1 MVCQKAKKMKIL
13 NYLCTAFILLLG
25 QSTQAQ
31 LTVTSGNPA
40 AAIVDT
46 LVGTGVSVANVTY
59 TGNANSKGTFRCT
72 GGCNLGITRGVFLS
86 TGNTGQMP
94 TSPPSDFHSSDM
106 SGSGD
111 AQLNLIVSPNL
122 TQDAAVLEFDF
133 TPAADSVGFKFVFA
147 SEEYNDYVNT
157 AYNDVFA
164 FYISGPGIPG
174 SPKNLALIP
183 GTSIPVSIN
192 NVNNGNSAGAATGPC
207 NHCANFVDNVPN
219 GGTANFFDGFTTVIS
234 AGIKVMP
241 CQTYHMKFA
250 IADVNDGV
258 FDSGV
263 FLEAKSFSS
272 IGNVGIAA
280 NGVQIIQNLDTV
292 YACDG
297 DSVVLTASPAG
308 SYNWNNGQ
316 TTQTIVVTQANIT
329 PSGVYQYAVLN
340 SSPACFASSK
350 QVKVIFVTPTATITP
365 LGSTALCPGGSVV
378 LQANPGSSYL
388 WSNGATSDSIV
399 VSAAGTYT
407 VTVTQFGNC
416 YAVSTPVVVTQSA
429 PVAAIN
435 GVLTICSGSNTTL
448 TATAGASYLWSTG
461 ATTQSVSVGTSNTYT
476 VTVTYSGGCTATA
489 SVNVTANTNPVP
501 SITGN
506 NSICQGQSSTINA
519 GSYAGYL
526 WSTGATAATINVN
539 TAGNYSV
546 TVTDANGCTGTASFN
561 LTVNANPTPTI
572 TGVTSFCAGGNST
585 LNAGGGYTNYLWSGG
600 ATTQTINVTAGGNYA
615 VTVTNA
621 AGCTATTN
629 KVITVNALPV
639 PSVTGTLSFCAGKNT
654 TLTVPGSYTTYQ
666 WSNGA
671 TTSNI
676 TVSTAS
682 TFTVTVTDANGCT
695 GSKSATT
702 TINTNPV
709 PSIIGNSSICQG
721 QSSTINAGSYAGYSW
736 STGATAATINVNTAG
751 NYSVTVTDA
760 NGCTGTASFNL
771 TVNANPTPTITGVTS
786 FCAGG
791 NSTLNAGGGYTNY
804 LWSGGATTQTI
815 NVTAGGN
822 YAVTVTN
829 ASGCTATTNKVITVN
844 ALPVPSVTGTLAFC
858 SGKNTTLTVP
868 GSYASYQWSNG
879 ATTSNI
885 TVNTA
890 STFTVTVTDANG
902 CTGSKSATTT
912 INTNPVPSITGNS
925 SICQGQ
931 SSTINAGSYAGYSW
945 STGAATATINVNT
958 AGNYSVTVTD
968 ANGCTGT
975 ASFNLAVNAIPTPTI
990 TGVTSFC
997 AGGNSTLNAGGGYT
1011 NYLWNGGA
1019 TTQTINVTAGGNYAV
1034 TVTNAAGCTATT
1046 NKVITV
1052 NALPVPA
1059 ISGPAGICPGA
1070 SANLF
1075 AGSYAS
1081 YLWSNGNTT
1090 PSITTNVSGN
1100 YTVTVTDANGCVG
1113 SSNYNLLAFQNPIPV
1128 ISGTAAICQNQN
1140 SVLDAGSFA
1149 SWQWSTGAVSQ
1160 TISVTQS
1167 GTYSVTV
1174 TNTDGCVA
1182 STSFNVVVN
1191 PLPVPIISGTSAFC
1205 SGNSS
1210 VLTTGG
1216 GSFTSYQWNTSA
1228 TSNAITVTA
1237 QGNYVVT
1244 VTDANGCTAST
1255 NQAVTVWNLPTPV
1268 ITGNNSICSG
1278 TQTTLSAGNYSA
1290 YQWST
1295 GATTDSIAVSNGA
1308 NYIVTVTDVN
1318 GCSGTSAPFALTINQ
1333 LPTAIISGSTA
1344 ICIGQSTSLQIQFT
1358 GTAPY
1363 SYRYSDGTSVSA
1375 ILNTNNSAAQILVTP
1390 GTTTDYTLTQ
1400 INDANCTGNVSGVAR
1415 VVVNPLPQPVISGSA
1430 GECDGI
1436 TATLTTGNFAAYLWS
1451 TGATSQSIAVNS
1463 SGSYVCTVTST
1474 AGCKASAIHNFEAY
1488 PVPVVSF
1495 TNDSSLTCE
1504 LPIINFTN
1512 TSQYQL
1518 GSVFEW
1524 NIDNTI
1530 YNSLNATH
1538 QFSGSGSYT
1547 VSLTITSPKN
1557 CVGEAIRNVNITVFP
1572 LPQASFTIAPDQ
1584 APLFNSEVAFGDA
1597 SANAVSWLWDFG
1609 DGDTSTLQN
1618 VSHFYADPGKYN
1630 AKLYVTNVA
1639 GCIDSLAREIFITPF
1654 YIPNA
1659 FTPNGDGRNE
1669 TFFDPGYATNVQS
1682 LTMNIYNRWGQL
1694 VYTTDNLSKTWDGI
1708 DSKGNLSPQGVY
1720 VYALKVTT
1728 YSGKH
1733 YDYTGSVSLIR

>member
-1 MVCQKAKKMKIL
+1 MKIL

-25 QSTQAQ
+25 LSTQAQ

-46 LVGTGVSVANVTY
+46 LVGTGVSVANITY
-59 TGNANSKGTFRCT
+59 TGNASSKGTFRCT

-86 TGNTGQMP
+86 TGNAGQTP

-106 SGSGD
+106 SASGD
-111 AQLNLIVSPNL
+111 AQLNLIVAPNL

-133 TPAADSVGFKFVFA
+133 TPAADSIGFKFVFA

-192 NVNNGNSAGAATGPC
+192 NVNNGYSAGVSSGPC
-207 NHCANFVDNVPN
+207 NHCTYFVDNVPN

-272 IGNVGIAA
+272 IGNVGITA
-280 NGVQIIQNLDTV
+280 NGVPITQNLDTV

-378 LQANPGSSYL
+378 LQANPGNSYL
-388 WSNGATSDSIV
+388 WSNGATTDTIV
-399 VSAAGTYT
+399 VSSAGTYT

-416 YAVSTPVVVTQSA
+416 SAVSTPVVVTQSA
-429 PVAAIN
+429 PVAVIN

-448 TATAGASYLWSTG
+448 TATAGTSYQWSTG
-461 ATTQSVSVGTSNTYT
+461 ATTQSVSVGTSNVYT

-506 NSICQGQSSTINA
+506 NSICQGQSSTISA
-519 GSYAGYL
+519 GSYSGYS
-526 WSTGATAATINVN
+526 WSTGATTSSININ
-539 TAGNYSV
+539 TAGSYSV
-546 TVTDANGCTGTASFN
+546 TVTDANGCTGTATFN
-561 LTVNANPTPTI
+561 LAVNANPTPTI

-600 ATTQTINVTAGGNYA
+600 ATTQTINVTTGGNYA

-639 PSVTGTLSFCAGKNT
+639 PSVTGTLAFCA
-654 TLTVPGSYTTYQ
+654 
-666 WSNGA
+666 
-671 TTSNI
+671 
-676 TVSTAS
+676 
-682 TFTVTVTDANGCT
+682 
-695 GSKSATT
+695 
-702 TINTNPV
+702 
-709 PSIIGNSSICQG
+709 
-721 QSSTINAGSYAGYSW
+721 
-736 STGATAATINVNTAG
+736 
-751 NYSVTVTDA
+751 
-760 NGCTGTASFNL
+760 
-771 TVNANPTPTITGVTS
+771 
-786 FCAGG
+786 
-791 NSTLNAGGGYTNY
+791 
-804 LWSGGATTQTI
+804 
-815 NVTAGGN
+815 
-822 YAVTVTN
+822 
-829 ASGCTATTNKVITVN
+829 
-844 ALPVPSVTGTLAFC
+844 
-858 SGKNTTLTVP
+858 GKNTTLTVP

-912 INTNPVPSITGNS
+912 INTNPVPSITGNN

-931 SSTINAGSYAGYSW
+931 SSTISAGSYSGYSW
-945 STGAATATINVNT
+945 STGATTSSININT

-975 ASFNLAVNAIPTPTI
+975 ATFNLAVNANPTPAI
-990 TGVTSFC
+990 TGITSFC
-997 AGGNSTLNAGGGYT
+997 AGGNSTLNAGSGYT
-1011 NYLWNGGA
+1011 NYLWSGGA
-1019 TTQTINVTAGGNYAV
+1019 TTQTINVTTSGNYIV

-1052 NALPVPA
+1052 NALPVPT

-1070 SANLF
+1070 SANLV

-1090 PSITTNVSGN
+1090 SSITTNVSGN
-1100 YTVTVTDANGCVG
+1100 YTVTVTDVNGCVG
-1113 SSNYNLLAFQNPIPV
+1113 SSNYNLLSFQNPIPV
-1128 ISGTAAICQNQN
+1128 INGMAAICQNQN
-1140 SVLDAGSFA
+1140 SILDAGSFA

-1160 TISVTQS
+1160 TISVNQS

-1174 TNTDGCVA
+1174 TNNDGCVA

-1191 PLPVPIISGTSAFC
+1191 PLPVPVISGTSEFC

-1210 VLTTGG
+1210 VLNIGG
-1216 GSFTSYQWNTSA
+1216 GSFASYLWNTSA
-1228 TSNAITVTA
+1228 TTSTISVSSG
-1237 QGNYVVT
+1237 GNYVVT

-1255 NQAVTVWNLPTPV
+1255 NQVVTVWNLPTP
-1268 ITGNNSICSG
+1268 IISGNNAICNG
-1278 TQTTLSAGNYSA
+1278 TQTTLTAGSYSN

-1295 GATTDSIAVSNGA
+1295 GASTDSITVSNGA

-1318 GCSGTSAPFALTINQ
+1318 GCTGTSAPFTVTINQ
-1333 LPTAIISGSTA
+1333 LPTAIISGTTS
-1344 ICIGQSTSLQIQFT
+1344 ICIGQSTTLQVQFT

-1363 SYRYSDGTSVSA
+1363 SYRYSDGTNVSA
-1375 ILNTNNSAAQILVTP
+1375 ILNSNITAAQIIVTP
-1390 GTTTDYTLTQ
+1390 VSTTDYTLTQ
-1400 INDANCTGNVSGVAR
+1400 ISDANCSGNFSGVAR
-1415 VVVNPLPQPVISGSA
+1415 VVVNPLPQPVISGSD

-1436 TATLTTGNFAAYLWS
+1436 SATLTTGNFASYLWS
-1451 TGATSQSIAVNS
+1451 TGATTQSIAVNS

-1474 AGCKASAIHNFEAY
+1474 AGCKASASHNFETY
-1488 PVPVVSF
+1488 PLPVVSF

-1524 NIDNTI
+1524 NIDNTV

-1538 QFSGSGSYT
+1538 QFSGSGSYP
-1547 VSLTITSPKN
+1547 VSLIITSPNN
-1557 CVGEAIRNVNITVFP
+1557 CVGESIANVNITVFP

-1584 APLFNSEVAFGDA
+1584 APLFNSEVTFGDV

-1694 VYTTDNLSKTWDGI
+1694 VYTTDNLSKTWDGV

>member
-1 MVCQKAKKMKIL
+1 MKIL

-25 QSTQAQ
+25 LSTQAQ

-46 LVGTGVSVANVTY
+46 LVGTGVSVANITY
-59 TGNANSKGTFRCT
+59 TGNASSKGTFRCT

-86 TGNTGQMP
+86 TGNAGQTP

-106 SGSGD
+106 SASGD
-111 AQLNLIVSPNL
+111 AQLNLIVAPNL

-133 TPAADSVGFKFVFA
+133 TPAADSIGFKFVFA

-192 NVNNGNSAGAATGPC
+192 NVNNGYSAGVSSGPC
-207 NHCANFVDNVPN
+207 NHCTYFVDNVPN

-272 IGNVGIAA
+272 IGNVGITA
-280 NGVQIIQNLDTV
+280 NGVPITQNLDTV

-378 LQANPGSSYL
+378 LQANPGNSYL
-388 WSNGATSDSIV
+388 WSNGATTDTIV
-399 VSAAGTYT
+399 VSSAGTYT

-416 YAVSTPVVVTQSA
+416 SAVSTPVVVTQSA
-429 PVAAIN
+429 PVAIIN

-448 TATAGASYLWSTG
+448 TATAGTSYQWSTG
-461 ATTQSVSVGTSNTYT
+461 ATTQSVSVGTSNVYT

-506 NSICQGQSSTINA
+506 NSICQGQSSTISA
-519 GSYAGYL
+519 GSYSGYS
-526 WSTGATAATINVN
+526 WSTGATTSSININ
-539 TAGNYSV
+539 TAGSYSV
-546 TVTDANGCTGTASFN
+546 TVTDANGCTGTATFN
-561 LTVNANPTPTI
+561 LAVNANPTPTI

-600 ATTQTINVTAGGNYA
+600 ATTQTINVTTGGNYA

-621 AGCTATTN
+621 AGCTATTS

-639 PSVTGTLSFCAGKNT
+639 PSVTGTLAFCAGKNT
-654 TLTVPGSYTTYQ
+654 TLTVPGSYASYQ

-676 TVSTAS
+676 TVNTAS

-702 TINTNPV
+702 TINANPV
-709 PSIIGNSSICQG
+709 PSITGNNSICQG
-721 QSSTINAGSYAGYSW
+721 QSSTINAGSYSGYSW
-736 STGATAATINVNTAG
+736 STGATTSSININTAG

-760 NGCTGTASFNL
+760 NGCTGTATFNL
-771 TVNANPTPTITGVTS
+771 AVNANPTPTITGVTS

-815 NVTAGGN
+815 NVTTGGN

-829 ASGCTATTNKVITVN
+829 AAGCTATTSKVITVN

-858 SGKNTTLTVP
+858 AGKNTTLTVP

-912 INTNPVPSITGNS
+912 INTNPVPSITGNN

-931 SSTINAGSYAGYSW
+931 SSTISAGSYSGYSW
-945 STGAATATINVNT
+945 STGATTSSININT

-975 ASFNLAVNAIPTPTI
+975 ATFNLAVNANPTPAI
-990 TGVTSFC
+990 TGITSFC
-997 AGGNSTLNAGGGYT
+997 AGGNSTLNAGSGYT
-1011 NYLWNGGA
+1011 NYLWSGGA
-1019 TTQTINVTAGGNYAV
+1019 TTQTINVTTSGNYIV

-1052 NALPVPA
+1052 NALPVPT

-1070 SANLF
+1070 SANLV

-1090 PSITTNVSGN
+1090 SSITTNVSGN
-1100 YTVTVTDANGCVG
+1100 YTVTVTDVNGCVG
-1113 SSNYNLLAFQNPIPV
+1113 SSNYNLLSFQNPIPV
-1128 ISGTAAICQNQN
+1128 INGMAAICQNQN
-1140 SVLDAGSFA
+1140 SILDAGSFA

-1160 TISVTQS
+1160 TISVNQS

-1174 TNTDGCVA
+1174 TNNDGCVA

-1191 PLPVPIISGTSAFC
+1191 PLPVPVISGTSEFC

-1210 VLTTGG
+1210 VLNIGG
-1216 GSFTSYQWNTSA
+1216 GSFASYLWNTSA
-1228 TSNAITVTA
+1228 TTSTISVSSG
-1237 QGNYVVT
+1237 GNYVVT

-1255 NQAVTVWNLPTPV
+1255 NQVVTVWNLPTP
-1268 ITGNNSICSG
+1268 IISGNNAICNG
-1278 TQTTLSAGNYSA
+1278 TQTTLTAGSYSN

-1295 GATTDSIAVSNGA
+1295 GASTDSITVSNGA

-1318 GCSGTSAPFALTINQ
+1318 GCTGTSAPFTVTINQ
-1333 LPTAIISGSTA
+1333 LPTAIISGTTS
-1344 ICIGQSTSLQIQFT
+1344 ICIGQSTTLQVQFT

-1363 SYRYSDGTSVSA
+1363 SYRYSDGTNVSA
-1375 ILNTNNSAAQILVTP
+1375 ILNSNITAAQIIVTP
-1390 GTTTDYTLTQ
+1390 VSTTDYTLTQ
-1400 INDANCTGNVSGVAR
+1400 ISDANCSGNFSGVAR
-1415 VVVNPLPQPVISGSA
+1415 VVVNPLPQPVISGSD

-1436 TATLTTGNFAAYLWS
+1436 SATLTTGNFASYLWS
-1451 TGATSQSIAVNS
+1451 TGATTQSIAVNS

-1474 AGCKASAIHNFEAY
+1474 AGCKASASHNFETY
-1488 PVPVVSF
+1488 PLPVVSF

-1524 NIDNTI
+1524 NIDNTV

-1538 QFSGSGSYT
+1538 QFSGSGSYP
-1547 VSLTITSPKN
+1547 VSLIITSPNN
-1557 CVGEAIRNVNITVFP
+1557 CVGESIANVNITVFP

-1584 APLFNSEVAFGDA
+1584 APLFNSEVTFGDV

-1694 VYTTDNLSKTWDGI
+1694 VYTTDNLSKTWDGV

>member
-1 MVCQKAKKMKIL
+1 LVCQKAKKMKIL

-546 TVTDANGCTGTASFN
+546 T
-561 LTVNANPTPTI
+561 
-572 TGVTSFCAGGNST
+572 GNIS
-585 LNAGGGYTNYLWSGG
+585 LW
-600 ATTQTINVTAGGNYA
+600 
-615 VTVTNA
+615 
-621 AGCTATTN
+621 
-629 KVITVNALPV
+629 
-639 PSVTGTLSFCAGKNT
+639 
-654 TLTVPGSYTTYQ
+654 
-666 WSNGA
+666 
-671 TTSNI
+671 
-676 TVSTAS
+676 
-682 TFTVTVTDANGCT
+682 
-695 GSKSATT
+695 
-702 TINTNPV
+702 
-709 PSIIGNSSICQG
+709 IGIG
-721 QSSTINAGSYAGYSW
+721 
-736 STGATAATINVNTAG
+736 
-751 NYSVTVTDA
+751 D
-760 NGCTGTASFNL
+760 
-771 TVNANPTPTITGVTS
+771 
-786 FCAGG
+786 
-791 NSTLNAGGGYTNY
+791 
-804 LWSGGATTQTI
+804 
-815 NVTAGGN
+815 
-822 YAVTVTN
+822 
-829 ASGCTATTNKVITVN
+829 
-844 ALPVPSVTGTLAFC
+844 
-858 SGKNTTLTVP
+858 
-868 GSYASYQWSNG
+868 
-879 ATTSNI
+879 
-885 TVNTA
+885 
-890 STFTVTVTDANG
+890 
-902 CTGSKSATTT
+902 
-912 INTNPVPSITGNS
+912 
-925 SICQGQ
+925 
-931 SSTINAGSYAGYSW
+931 
-945 STGAATATINVNT
+945 
-958 AGNYSVTVTD
+958 
-968 ANGCTGT
+968 
-975 ASFNLAVNAIPTPTI
+975 
-990 TGVTSFC
+990 
-997 AGGNSTLNAGGGYT
+997 
-1011 NYLWNGGA
+1011 
-1019 TTQTINVTAGGNYAV
+1019 
-1034 TVTNAAGCTATT
+1034 
-1046 NKVITV
+1046 
-1052 NALPVPA
+1052 
-1059 ISGPAGICPGA
+1059 
-1070 SANLF
+1070 
-1075 AGSYAS
+1075 
-1081 YLWSNGNTT
+1081 
-1090 PSITTNVSGN
+1090 
-1100 YTVTVTDANGCVG
+1100 
-1113 SSNYNLLAFQNPIPV
+1113 
-1128 ISGTAAICQNQN
+1128 
-1140 SVLDAGSFA
+1140 
-1149 SWQWSTGAVSQ
+1149 
-1160 TISVTQS
+1160 
-1167 GTYSVTV
+1167 
-1174 TNTDGCVA
+1174 
-1182 STSFNVVVN
+1182 
-1191 PLPVPIISGTSAFC
+1191 
-1205 SGNSS
+1205 
-1210 VLTTGG
+1210 
-1216 GSFTSYQWNTSA
+1216 
-1228 TSNAITVTA
+1228 
-1237 QGNYVVT
+1237 
-1244 VTDANGCTAST
+1244 
-1255 NQAVTVWNLPTPV
+1255 
-1268 ITGNNSICSG
+1268 
-1278 TQTTLSAGNYSA
+1278 
-1290 YQWST
+1290 
-1295 GATTDSIAVSNGA
+1295 
-1308 NYIVTVTDVN
+1308 
-1318 GCSGTSAPFALTINQ
+1318 APF
-1333 LPTAIISGSTA
+1333 
-1344 ICIGQSTSLQIQFT
+1344 
-1358 GTAPY
+1358 
-1363 SYRYSDGTSVSA
+1363 
-1375 ILNTNNSAAQILVTP
+1375 
-1390 GTTTDYTLTQ
+1390 
-1400 INDANCTGNVSGVAR
+1400 
-1415 VVVNPLPQPVISGSA
+1415 
-1430 GECDGI
+1430 
-1436 TATLTTGNFAAYLWS
+1436 
-1451 TGATSQSIAVNS
+1451 
-1463 SGSYVCTVTST
+1463 
-1474 AGCKASAIHNFEAY
+1474 
-1488 PVPVVSF
+1488 
-1495 TNDSSLTCE
+1495 
-1504 LPIINFTN
+1504 
-1512 TSQYQL
+1512 
-1518 GSVFEW
+1518 
-1524 NIDNTI
+1524 
-1530 YNSLNATH
+1530 
-1538 QFSGSGSYT
+1538 
-1547 VSLTITSPKN
+1547 
-1557 CVGEAIRNVNITVFP
+1557 
-1572 LPQASFTIAPDQ
+1572 
-1584 APLFNSEVAFGDA
+1584 
-1597 SANAVSWLWDFG
+1597 
-1609 DGDTSTLQN
+1609 
-1618 VSHFYADPGKYN
+1618 
-1630 AKLYVTNVA
+1630 
-1639 GCIDSLAREIFITPF
+1639 
-1654 YIPNA
+1654 
-1659 FTPNGDGRNE
+1659 
-1669 TFFDPGYATNVQS
+1669 
-1682 LTMNIYNRWGQL
+1682 
-1694 VYTTDNLSKTWDGI
+1694 
-1708 DSKGNLSPQGVY
+1708 
-1720 VYALKVTT
+1720 
-1728 YSGKH
+1728 
-1733 YDYTGSVSLIR
+1733 

>member
-25 QSTQAQ
+25 LSTQAQ

-46 LVGTGVSVANVTY
+46 LVGTGVSVANITY
-59 TGNANSKGTFRCT
+59 TGNASSKGTFRCT

-86 TGNTGQMP
+86 TGNAGQTP

-106 SGSGD
+106 SASGD
-111 AQLNLIVSPNL
+111 AQLNLIVAPNL

-133 TPAADSVGFKFVFA
+133 TPAADSIGFKFVFA

-192 NVNNGNSAGAATGPC
+192 NVNNGYSAGVSSGPC
-207 NHCANFVDNVPN
+207 NHCTYFVDNVPN

-272 IGNVGIAA
+272 IGNVGITA
-280 NGVQIIQNLDTV
+280 NGVPITQNLDTV

-378 LQANPGSSYL
+378 LQANPGNSYL
-388 WSNGATSDSIV
+388 WSNGATTDTIV
-399 VSAAGTYT
+399 VSSAGTYT

-416 YAVSTPVVVTQSA
+416 SAVSTPVVVTQSA
-429 PVAAIN
+429 PVAIIN

-448 TATAGASYLWSTG
+448 TATAGTSYQWSTG
-461 ATTQSVSVGTSNTYT
+461 ATTQSVSVGTSNVYT

-506 NSICQGQSSTINA
+506 NSICQGQSSTISA
-519 GSYAGYL
+519 GSYSGYS
-526 WSTGATAATINVN
+526 WSTGATTSSININ
-539 TAGNYSV
+539 TAGSYSV
-546 TVTDANGCTGTASFN
+546 TVTDANGCTGTATFN
-561 LTVNANPTPTI
+561 LAVNANPTPTI

-600 ATTQTINVTAGGNYA
+600 ATTQTINVTTGGNYA

-639 PSVTGTLSFCAGKNT
+639 PSVTGTLAFCA
-654 TLTVPGSYTTYQ
+654 
-666 WSNGA
+666 
-671 TTSNI
+671 
-676 TVSTAS
+676 
-682 TFTVTVTDANGCT
+682 
-695 GSKSATT
+695 
-702 TINTNPV
+702 
-709 PSIIGNSSICQG
+709 
-721 QSSTINAGSYAGYSW
+721 
-736 STGATAATINVNTAG
+736 
-751 NYSVTVTDA
+751 
-760 NGCTGTASFNL
+760 
-771 TVNANPTPTITGVTS
+771 
-786 FCAGG
+786 
-791 NSTLNAGGGYTNY
+791 
-804 LWSGGATTQTI
+804 
-815 NVTAGGN
+815 
-822 YAVTVTN
+822 
-829 ASGCTATTNKVITVN
+829 
-844 ALPVPSVTGTLAFC
+844 
-858 SGKNTTLTVP
+858 GKNTTLTVP

-912 INTNPVPSITGNS
+912 INTNPVPSITGNN

-931 SSTINAGSYAGYSW
+931 SSTISAGSYSGYSW
-945 STGAATATINVNT
+945 STGATTSSININT

-975 ASFNLAVNAIPTPTI
+975 ATFNLAVNANPTPAI
-990 TGVTSFC
+990 TGITSFC
-997 AGGNSTLNAGGGYT
+997 AGGNSTLNAGSGYT
-1011 NYLWNGGA
+1011 NYLWSGGA
-1019 TTQTINVTAGGNYAV
+1019 TTQTINVTTSGNYIV

-1052 NALPVPA
+1052 NALPVPT

-1070 SANLF
+1070 SANLV

-1090 PSITTNVSGN
+1090 SSITTNVSGN
-1100 YTVTVTDANGCVG
+1100 YTVTVTDVNGCVG
-1113 SSNYNLLAFQNPIPV
+1113 SSNYNLLSFQNPIPV
-1128 ISGTAAICQNQN
+1128 INGMAAICQNQN
-1140 SVLDAGSFA
+1140 SILDAGSFA

-1160 TISVTQS
+1160 TISVNQS

-1174 TNTDGCVA
+1174 TNNDGCVA

-1191 PLPVPIISGTSAFC
+1191 PLPVPVISGTSEFC

-1210 VLTTGG
+1210 VLNIGG
-1216 GSFTSYQWNTSA
+1216 GSFASYLWNTSA
-1228 TSNAITVTA
+1228 TTSTISVSSG
-1237 QGNYVVT
+1237 GNYVVT

-1255 NQAVTVWNLPTPV
+1255 NQVVTVWNLPTP
-1268 ITGNNSICSG
+1268 IISGNNAICNG
-1278 TQTTLSAGNYSA
+1278 TQTTLTAGSYSN

-1295 GATTDSIAVSNGA
+1295 GASTDSITVSNGA

-1318 GCSGTSAPFALTINQ
+1318 GCTGTSAPFTVTINQ
-1333 LPTAIISGSTA
+1333 LPTAIISGTTS
-1344 ICIGQSTSLQIQFT
+1344 ICIGQSTTLQVQFT

-1363 SYRYSDGTSVSA
+1363 SYRYSDGTNVSA
-1375 ILNTNNSAAQILVTP
+1375 ILNSNITAAQIIVTP
-1390 GTTTDYTLTQ
+1390 VSTTDYTLTQ
-1400 INDANCTGNVSGVAR
+1400 ISDANCSGNFSGVAR
-1415 VVVNPLPQPVISGSA
+1415 VVVNPLPQPVISGSD

-1436 TATLTTGNFAAYLWS
+1436 SATLTTGNFASYLWS
-1451 TGATSQSIAVNS
+1451 TGATTQSIAVNS

-1474 AGCKASAIHNFEAY
+1474 AGCKASASHNFETY
-1488 PVPVVSF
+1488 PLPVVSF

-1524 NIDNTI
+1524 NIDNTV

-1538 QFSGSGSYT
+1538 QFSGSGSYP
-1547 VSLTITSPKN
+1547 VSLIITSPNN
-1557 CVGEAIRNVNITVFP
+1557 CVGESIANVNITVFP

-1584 APLFNSEVAFGDA
+1584 APLFNSEVTFGDV

-1694 VYTTDNLSKTWDGI
+1694 VYTTDNLSKTWDGV